1 MSTPARKDPTD
12 GHVSAF
18 MAERPRLVGI
28 AYRMLGDVS
37 EAEDIAQEAYLR
49 FAEVPLE
56 EVDRP
61 AAYLTTVTTRL
72 AIDRLRAAQRR
83 RESYVGEWIA
93 EPVLDDPRSAP
104 APDESALVAESV
116 TLGFLRM
123 LDSLGPTERAVF
135 LLHEVFDLPH
145 AEIARIVNRS
155 EVACRKVA
163 SRARRSL
170 EAHRSGRRQV
180 DSAGEE
186 AVLGAFAS
194 ALRNG
199 DIQGVLET
207 LADEAVATSDGG
219 GKVSAAI
226 RPVRGAPRVAR
237 FMVGIAR
244 NAPEDWSAVPAWVNG
259 EPAFLV
265 HFGDHLDSVA
275 VFGVAPSGIEH
286 IHIVRNPDK
295 LDALRGGYRLEL

>member
-37 EAEDIAQEAYLR
+37 EAEDITQEAYLR
-49 FAEVPLE
+49 FAEVSLE

-104 APDESALVAESV
+104 APDESVLVAESV

-135 LLHEVFDLPH
+135 LLHEVFDCFY
-145 AEIARIVNRS
+145 AEEHVLEHRW
-155 EVACRKVA
+155 RK
-163 SRARRSL
+163 
-170 EAHRSGRRQV
+170 
-180 DSAGEE
+180 
-186 AVLGAFAS
+186 
-194 ALRNG
+194 G
-199 DIQGVLET
+199 DIIIWDNIALQHARGNLDHV
-207 LADEAVATSDGG
+207 
-219 GKVSAAI
+219 GKRLLQRAI
-226 RPVRGAPRVAR
+226 
-237 FMVGIAR
+237 VG
-244 NAPEDWSAVPAWVNG
+244 E
-259 EPAFLV
+259 
-265 HFGDHLDSVA
+265 H
-275 VFGVAPSGIEH
+275 GVAPH
-286 IHIVRNPDK
+286 VQTD
-295 LDALRGGYRLEL
+295 